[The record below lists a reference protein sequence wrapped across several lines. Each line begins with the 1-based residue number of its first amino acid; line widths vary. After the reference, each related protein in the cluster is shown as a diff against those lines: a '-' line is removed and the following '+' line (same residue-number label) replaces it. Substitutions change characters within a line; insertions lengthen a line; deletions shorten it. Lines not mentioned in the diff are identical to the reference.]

1 MTGDTGS
8 AGTGSAS
15 TGSASTGSASTGSA
29 STGSAS
35 TGSASRGQ
43 AAAALQSA
51 LAAENA
57 AVYGYGV
64 AGAQLGTTARKL
76 ALHNWTQ
83 HEIARDRLQAMLTS
97 LGVKPVA
104 AQAAYRLPFPVHG
117 PGAAISLAGYLENQV
132 AAAYLGVVALDD
144 PRLRAWG
151 AGQAQACALRATT
164 WLGRTMA
171 FPGLTSWP
179 GAPASPAAQA
189 RPSASP

>member
-8 AGTGSAS
+8 ASTASASTASAS
-15 TGSASTGSASTGSA
+15 TG
-29 STGSAS
+29 
-35 TGSASRGQ
+35 RV
-43 AAAALQSA
+43 AAALQSA

-64 AGAQLGTTARKL
+64 AGAQLGAAARNL
-76 ALHNWTQ
+76 ALRGWTQ
-83 HEIARDRLQAMLTS
+83 HEMARDRLEAMLTS

-104 AQAAYRLPFPVHG
+104 AQAAYQLPFPVHG
-117 PGAAISLAGYLENQV
+117 TGAAISLTGYLENQV

-164 WLGRTMA
+164 WLGRTTA
-171 FPGLTSWP
+171 FPGLTS
-179 GAPASPAAQA
+179 GSAATA

>member
-8 AGTGSAS
+8 AGTRSAS
-15 TGSASTGSASTGSA
+15 A
-29 STGSAS
+29 
-35 TGSASRGQ
+35 GSASRGSASTASTGQ
-43 AAAALQSA
+43 VAAALQSA

-64 AGAQLGTTARKL
+64 AGGQLGSAARKL
-76 ALHNWTQ
+76 ALQNWTQ
-83 HEIARDRLQAMLTS
+83 HEMARDRLQAMLTS

-104 AQAAYRLPFPVHG
+104 AQAAYQMPFPVHG
-117 PGAAISLAGYLENQV
+117 TRAAISLAGYLENQV

-164 WLGRTMA
+164 WLGRTTA
-171 FPGLTSWP
+171 FPGL
-179 GAPASPAAQA
+179 ASGPAA
-189 RPSASP
+189 SAPPTASS

>member
-8 AGTGSAS
+8 AGTRSAS
-15 TGSASTGSASTGSA
+15 A
-29 STGSAS
+29 
-35 TGSASRGQ
+35 GSASRESASTASTGQ
-43 AAAALQSA
+43 VAAALQSA

-64 AGAQLGTTARKL
+64 AGGQLGSSARKL
-76 ALHNWTQ
+76 ALQNWTQ
-83 HEIARDRLQAMLTS
+83 HEMARDRLQAMLTS

-104 AQAAYRLPFPVHG
+104 AQAAYQMPFPVHG
-117 PGAAISLAGYLENQV
+117 TRAAISLAGYLENQV

-164 WLGRTMA
+164 WLGRTAA
-171 FPGLTSWP
+171 FPGLTSGSATP
-179 GAPASPAAQA
+179 ARPTASP
-189 RPSASP
+189 